1 MKDMIQQT
9 IFSFKIET
17 AKERLT
23 AHGGLALMAEF
34 NHGIGL
40 RELTD
45 QYLPGPGSNRG
56 FDPSEIVDTI
66 VLMLQGGGRSLEDLR
81 ELSNEEGLMKLIGR
95 DQIPEPDTVGDWL
108 RRMGDPKRGEPGLT
122 GLDRVRGKINERILR
137 RDGTKEYTLDA
148 DATEIIGEK
157 ADALF
162 TYNGNKGYMPVAGF
176 LYEAPVCLYDEFRE
190 GNVSPQSGQKEFY
203 LECKKRMPVGKRIG
217 NYRADSASYQAE
229 LLNQLEQDG
238 VKYGITADQDKAVK
252 SAIAL
257 IPSGDWKEPVRGC
270 GYELAET
277 VHCMNE
283 TKKAFR
289 LVVKREI
296 RRQGELFEVKG
307 APYFYHAVATNWL
320 EEEKDTAAVLKW
332 HNQRG
337 QAENFNKEIKIGF
350 GMERMP
356 CGQTYANAVFFR
368 IGVIAYN
375 LFIGFK
381 RLSCPESW
389 MKHTIATFRWK
400 IVQVAG
406 RIVKHAGKTVLKLM
420 TDLEK
425 LELFKGIRRKSYELS
440 LCPDG

>member
-1 MKDMIQQT
+1 MIQQT

-17 AKERLT
+17 TKERLT

-40 RELTD
+40 RELAD
-45 QYLPGPGSNRG
+45 GHLPSPGSNRG
-56 FDPSEIVDTI
+56 FDPSVIVDSL
-66 VLMLQGGGRSLEDLR
+66 VLMLQGGGRRLEDLR
-81 ELSNEEGLMKLIGR
+81 ELKQEEGLMRLIGR
-95 DQIPEPDTVGDWL
+95 DEIPEPDTVGDWL
-108 RRMGDPKRGEPGLT
+108 RRMGDPNRGQEGLK
-122 GLDRVRGKINERILR
+122 GLGEVRDKMNGRILK
-137 RDGTKEYTLDA
+137 RDGIKEYTLDA
-148 DATEIIGEK
+148 DATEIVGEK

-162 TYNGNKGYMPVAGF
+162 TYNGNKGYMPMVGY
-176 LYEAPVCLYDEFRE
+176 LYETAVCLYDEFRE
-190 GNVSPQSGQKEFY
+190 GNVAPAFGQKEFY
-203 LECKKRMPVGKRIG
+203 IECKRRMPAGKKIG
-217 NYRADSASYQAE
+217 YYRADSASYQAD
-229 LLNQLEQDG
+229 LFNQLEEDG
-238 VKYGITADQDKAVK
+238 VKYAITADQDKAVK

-257 IPSGDWKEPVRGC
+257 IPSGDWEEPVRGC

-277 VHCMNE
+277 VHCMNG

-296 RRQGELFEVKG
+296 RRQRDLFEGKEG
-307 APYFYHAVATNWL
+307 QYFYHAVATNWL
-320 EEEKDTAAVLKW
+320 EEEKNTREVLEW

-337 QAENFNKEIKIGF
+337 QTENFNKEVKNGI

-356 CGQTYANAVFFR
+356 CGQSYANAVFFR

-389 MKHTIATFRWK
+389 MQQTIATFRWK
-400 IVQVAG
+400 MVQIAG

-420 TDLEK
+420 IDLEK
-425 LELFKGIRRKSYELS
+425 LELFKEIRRKSFELS

>member
-1 MKDMIQQT
+1 MIQQT
-9 IFSFKIET
+9 IFPFKIET
-17 AKERLT
+17 TKERLT

-56 FDPSEIVDTI
+56 FDPSEIVDTM

-81 ELSNEEGLMKLIGR
+81 ELRNEEGLMELIGR
-95 DQIPEPDTVGDWL
+95 GEIPGPDTVGDWL
-108 RRMGDPKRGEPGLT
+108 RRMGDPKTGQLGLE
-122 GLDRVRGKINERILR
+122 GLDRVRDKINGRVLKKEGI
-137 RDGTKEYTLDA
+137 KEYTLDA
-148 DATEIIGEK
+148 DATEIMGEK

-162 TYNGNKGYMPVAGF
+162 TYNGNKGYMPMLGF
-176 LYEAPVCLYDEFRE
+176 LYETAVCLLDEFRE
-190 GNVSPQSGQKEFY
+190 GNVAPAFGQEEFY
-203 LECKKRMPVGKRIG
+203 LQCKQRMPRGKRIG
-217 NYRADSASYQAE
+217 YYRGDSASYQAG
-229 LLNQLEQDG
+229 LFNQLEGDG
-238 VKYGITADQDKAVK
+238 VRYGITVDQDKAVK
-252 SAIAL
+252 SAIGL
-257 IPSGDWKEPVRGC
+257 IPSVDWKEPVKGC

-296 RRQGELFEVKG
+296 RRQGELFGKEG
-307 APYFYHAVATNWL
+307 QYFYHAVATNWL
-320 EEEKDTAAVLKW
+320 EEEKNTEEVLKW

-356 CGQTYANAVFFR
+356 CGQTHANAVFFR
-368 IGVIAYN
+368 VGVLAYN

-389 MKHTIATFRWK
+389 AKQTIATFRWK
-400 IVQVAG
+400 MLQVAG

-420 TDLEK
+420 IDLEK
-425 LELFKGIRRKSYELS
+425 LELFKGIRRNSFELS

>member
-1 MKDMIQQT
+1 MSIQQT
-9 IFSFKIET
+9 VFPFKIERT
-17 AKERLT
+17 KERLT

-45 QYLPGPGSNRG
+45 RYLPAPGSNRG
-56 FDPSEIVDTI
+56 FEPSKIVDAV

-81 ELSNEEGLMKLIGR
+81 ELKDEGGLMELIGGEE
-95 DQIPEPDTVGDWL
+95 IAEPDTVGDWL
-108 RRMGDPKRGEPGLT
+108 RRMGDPKTGQMGLE
-122 GLDRVRGKINERILR
+122 GLDRVRDKINERVLKK
-137 RDGTKEYTLDA
+137 DGIEEYTLDA

-157 ADALF
+157 TDALF
-162 TYNGNKGYMPVAGF
+162 TYNGNKGYMPMLGF
-176 LYEAPVCLYDEFRE
+176 LYESGVCLLDEFRE
-190 GNVSPQSGQKEFY
+190 GNVAPAFGQKEFY
-203 LECKKRMPVGKRIG
+203 LRCKERMPRGKRIG
-217 NYRADSASYQAE
+217 SYRGDSASYQAS
-229 LLNQLEQDG
+229 LFNQLEADG
-238 VKYGITADQDKAVK
+238 VRYGITVDQDKAVK
-252 SAIAL
+252 PAIAL
-257 IPSGDWKEPVRGC
+257 ISSGDWKEPVKGC

-296 RRQGELFEVKG
+296 RRQGELFEKEG
-307 APYFYHAVATNWL
+307 QYFYHAVASNWPQ
-320 EEEKDTAAVLKW
+320 EEKNTEEVLKW

-337 QAENFNKEIKIGF
+337 QAENFNKELKIGL

-356 CGQTYANAVFFR
+356 CGQSYANAVFFR

-400 IVQVAG
+400 MVQVAG
-406 RIVKHAGKTVLKLM
+406 RIVRHAGETVLKLM
-420 TDLEK
+420 IDLEK
-425 LELFKGIRRKSYELS
+425 LELFKGIRRKSFELR

>member
-1 MKDMIQQT
+1 MIQQT
-9 IFSFKIET
+9 IFPFKIET
-17 AKERLT
+17 TKERLT

-34 NHGIGL
+34 NHGVGL

-45 QYLPGPGSNRG
+45 RYLPAPGSNRG
-56 FDPSEIVDTI
+56 FDPSVIVDTV

-81 ELSNEEGLMKLIGR
+81 ELKNEEGLMKLIGR
-95 DQIPEPDTVGDWL
+95 DEIPEPDTVGDWL
-108 RRMGDPKRGEPGLT
+108 RRMGDPNRGQEGLK
-122 GLDRVRGKINERILR
+122 GLGEVRDKINGRILK
-137 RDGTKEYTLDA
+137 RDGIREYTLDP

-162 TYNGNKGYMPVAGF
+162 TYNKNKGYMPTLGF
-176 LYEAPVCLYDEFRE
+176 LYETPVCIYDEFRE
-190 GNVSPQSGQKEFY
+190 GNVPPAYGQKEFY
-203 LECKKRMPVGKRIG
+203 LECKRRMPVGKRIR

-229 LLNQLEQDG
+229 LFNQLEEDG
-238 VKYGITADQDKAVK
+238 VRYGITADQDKAVK

-270 GYELAET
+270 GYEIAET

-289 LVVKREI
+289 LVIKREV
-296 RRQGELFEVKG
+296 RRQGEIFEKG
-307 APYFYHAVATNWL
+307 GKYFYHAVATNWL
-320 EEEKDTAAVLKW
+320 EEEKDTWEVLKW

-337 QAENFNKEIKIGF
+337 QPENFNKELKMGL

-356 CGQTYANAVFFR
+356 CGQTHANAVFFR

-389 MKHTIATFRWK
+389 AKHTIATFRWK
-400 IVQVAG
+400 MVQVAG
-406 RIVKHAGKTVLKLM
+406 RIVKHAGETVLKLM
-420 TDLEK
+420 IDLEK
-425 LELFKGIRRKSYELS
+425 LELFKGIRRKSFELS

>member
-1 MKDMIQQT
+1 MIQQT
-9 IFSFKIET
+9 IFPFKIET
-17 AKERLT
+17 TKERLT

-45 QYLPGPGSNRG
+45 RYLPAPGSNRG
-56 FDPSEIVDTI
+56 FDPSVIVDTV

-81 ELSNEEGLMKLIGR
+81 ELKNEEGLMKLIGR
-95 DQIPEPDTVGDWL
+95 DEIPESDTVGDWL
-108 RRMGDPKRGEPGLT
+108 RRMGDPNRGQEGLK
-122 GLDRVRGKINERILR
+122 GLGEVRDKINGRILK
-137 RDGTKEYTLDA
+137 RDGIRGYTLDP

-162 TYNGNKGYMPVAGF
+162 TYNKNKGYMPTLGF
-176 LYEAPVCLYDEFRE
+176 LYETPVCIYDEFRE
-190 GNVSPQSGQKEFY
+190 GNVPPAYGQKEFY
-203 LECKKRMPVGKRIG
+203 LECKRRMPVGKRIR

-229 LLNQLEQDG
+229 LFNQLEEDG
-238 VKYGITADQDKAVK
+238 VRYGITADQDKAVK
-252 SAIAL
+252 LAIAL

-270 GYELAET
+270 GYEIAET

-289 LVVKREI
+289 LVIKREV
-296 RRQGELFEVKG
+296 RRQGEIFEQVG
-307 APYFYHAVATNWL
+307 QYFYHAVATNWL
-320 EEEKDTAAVLKW
+320 EEEKDTWEVLKW

-337 QAENFNKEIKIGF
+337 QPENFNKELKMGL

-356 CGQTYANAVFFR
+356 CGQTHANAVFFR

-389 MKHTIATFRWK
+389 AKHTIATFRWK
-400 IVQVAG
+400 MVQVAG
-406 RIVKHAGKTVLKLM
+406 RIVKHAGETVLKLM
-420 TDLEK
+420 IDLEK
-425 LELFKGIRRKSYELS
+425 LELFKGIRRKSFELS

>member
-1 MKDMIQQT
+1 MIQQT
-9 IFSFKIET
+9 IFPFKIET
-17 AKERLT
+17 TRERLT

-56 FDPSEIVDTI
+56 FDPSEIVDTV

-81 ELSNEEGLMKLIGR
+81 ELKNEEGLMKLMGR
-95 DQIPEPDTVGDWL
+95 DEIPEPDTVGDWL
-108 RRMGDPKRGEPGLT
+108 RRMGDPKAGQLGLE
-122 GLDRVRGKINERILR
+122 GLDRVRDKINERVLKK
-137 RDGTKEYTLDA
+137 DGIQEYTLDA
-148 DATEIIGEK
+148 DAIEIVGEK
-157 ADALF
+157 TDALF
-162 TYNGNKGYMPVAGF
+162 TYNGNKGYMPMLGF
-176 LYEAPVCLYDEFRE
+176 LYENPVCLLDEFRE
-190 GNVSPQSGQKEFY
+190 GNVAPAFGQKEFY
-203 LECKKRMPVGKRIG
+203 LQCKQRMPRGKRIG
-217 NYRADSASYQAE
+217 YYRGDSASYQAS
-229 LLNQLEQDG
+229 LFNQLEEDG

-252 SAIAL
+252 SAMAL
-257 IPSGDWKEPVRGC
+257 IRSGDWKEPVRGC

-296 RRQGELFEVKG
+296 RRQGELFEKERQ
-307 APYFYHAVATNWL
+307 YFYHVVATNWL
-320 EEEKDTAAVLKW
+320 EEEKSREEVLKW

-337 QAENFNKEIKIGF
+337 QAENFNKELKIGL

-356 CGQTYANAVFFR
+356 CGQTHANAVFFR
-368 IGVIAYN
+368 IGVLAYN

-389 MKHTIATFRWK
+389 AKHTIATFRWK
-400 IVQVAG
+400 MVQVAG
-406 RIVKHAGKTVLKLM
+406 RIVKHAGETVLKLM
-420 TDLEK
+420 IDLEK
-425 LELFKGIRRKSYELS
+425 LELFKGIRRKSFELS

>member
-1 MKDMIQQT
+1 MIQQT
-9 IFSFKIET
+9 IFSFKIEAT
-17 AKERLT
+17 KERLT

-40 RELTD
+40 RGLTD

-56 FDPSEIVDTI
+56 FDPSEIVDAV

-81 ELSNEEGLMKLIGR
+81 ELKDEEGLMKLIGR
-95 DQIPEPDTVGDWL
+95 DEIPESDTVGDWL
-108 RRMGDPKRGEPGLT
+108 RRMGDPKGGEPGLE
-122 GLDRVRGKINERILR
+122 GLDRVRSKINERILK
-137 RDGTKEYTLDA
+137 RDGIKEYTLDA
-148 DATEIIGEK
+148 DAMEIIGEK

-162 TYNGNKGYMPVAGF
+162 TYTGNKGYMPVAGF
-176 LYEAPVCLYDEFRE
+176 LYETPVCVYDEFRE
-190 GNVSPQSGQKEFY
+190 GNVAPAFGQKEFY
-203 LECKKRMPVGKRIG
+203 LRCKERMPRGKKIG
-217 NYRADSASYQAE
+217 YYRADSASYQAG
-229 LLNQLEQDG
+229 LFNQLEEDG
-238 VKYGITADQDKAVK
+238 VKYAITADQDKAVK
-252 SAIAL
+252 TVIGM
-257 IPSGDWKEPVRGC
+257 IGQEEWKEPVRGC
-270 GYELAET
+270 GYELGET
-277 VHCMNE
+277 VHCMNK

-296 RRQGELFEVKG
+296 RKQGELLEKEG
-307 APYFYHAVATNWL
+307 QYFYHAVATNWL
-320 EEEKDTAAVLKW
+320 EEQKNSWEVLKW

-337 QAENFNKEIKIGF
+337 QAENFNKELKIGL

-356 CGQTYANAVFFR
+356 CGQTHANAVFFR
-368 IGVIAYN
+368 IGVLAYN

-389 MKHTIATFRWK
+389 MRHTIATFRWK

-420 TDLEK
+420 MDLEK
-425 LELFKGIRRKSYELS
+425 LELFKGIRRKSFELS